1 MREVR
6 AVCERLPKDLDAVIL
21 GCTHYPFLL
30 PHFEAVLGKTTIVD
44 PGKELV
50 TDFEEWLNFDCLDSK
65 DSQDSRDDTN
75 SENSSDDTNL
85 RARIKNSLVE

>member
-6 AVCERLPKDLDAVIL
+6 AACERLPKDLDAVIL

-30 PHFEAVLGKTTIVD
+30 SHFEAVLGKTTIVD

-50 TDFEEWLNFDCLDSK
+50 TDFEEWLFADFYDPLDM
-65 DSQDSRDDTN
+65 DV
-75 SENSSDDTNL
+75 
-85 RARIKNSLVE
+85 RAKIKNSLDEGGGREEKWES